1 MTRHGFVVG
10 VRPEKREEYL
20 ELHGAVWPR
29 VEQAIRENNIR
40 NSSRTT

>member
-20 ELHGAVWPR
+20 ELHRAVWRR
-29 VEQAIRENNIR
+29 VEQAMRENNIR